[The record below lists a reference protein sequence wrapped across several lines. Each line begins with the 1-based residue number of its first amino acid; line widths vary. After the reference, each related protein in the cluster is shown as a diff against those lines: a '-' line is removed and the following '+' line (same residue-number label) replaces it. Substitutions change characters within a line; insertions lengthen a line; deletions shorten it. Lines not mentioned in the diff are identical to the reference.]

1 MSLLGISGKNIIF
14 AIPNKE
20 IQCIF
25 FNGLSIVTKTEILF
39 SDSAIIF
46 PPYIKYFF

>member
-1 MSLLGISGKNIIF
+1 MSLLGIAGKNIIF

-25 FNGLSIVTKTEILF
+25 FLIVLVSLQKLKSYLATQQLF
-39 SDSAIIF
+39 FPII
-46 PPYIKYFF
+46 